1 MYTNSKCTLFLK
13 SLNYGKVTIDCF
25 ITHKK
30 TASYSK
36 NGLSYPESAFIMAMA
51 NDYTFNEGYDYVVEG
66 QCNGVIDN
74 TDQKTL
80 SESMKVLK
88 ANYIVHTIMCADKKE
103 YGSPSMRHTEISC
116 K

>member
-1 MYTNSKCTLFLK
+1 MYTNSKCTLYLK
-13 SLNYGKVTIDCF
+13 SLNYEKFTIDCF

-51 NDYTFNEGYDYVVEG
+51 NDYTFTEGKDFVVEG
-66 QCNGVIDN
+66 QSNLDIDT
-74 TDQKTL
+74 TDVKSFSQSLTN
-80 SESMKVLK
+80 LK

-103 YGSPSMRHTEISC
+103 YGSNSMRHTEISC